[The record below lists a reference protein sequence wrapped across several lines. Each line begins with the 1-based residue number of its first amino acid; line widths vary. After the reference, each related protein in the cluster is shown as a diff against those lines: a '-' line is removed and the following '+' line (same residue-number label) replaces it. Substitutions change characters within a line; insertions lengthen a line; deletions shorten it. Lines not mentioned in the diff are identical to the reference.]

1 MSKTQESR
9 REFWRQL
16 VAEQQQSGMSVRAI
30 CRQRGASEHSFY
42 QWRKRLAA
50 RLPMKFAL
58 VETSVG
64 APCKTEPIEVVLAT
78 GERLRIASGVDAAT
92 LRTVLGVLREPR

>member
-9 REFWRQL
+9 REFWRRL
-16 VAEQQQSGMSVRAI
+16 VAEQQQSGISVRAI

-50 RLPMKFAL
+50 ELPMKFAL
-58 VETSVG
+58 VEAGVS
-64 APCKTEPIEVVLAT
+64 APWKSEAIEVVLAT
-78 GERLRIASGVDAAT
+78 GERLRIAPGVDAAT
-92 LRTVLGVLREPR
+92 PRIVLGVLREPR

>member
-1 MSKTQESR
+1 MSKARESR
-9 REFWRQL
+9 QEFWRQL

-58 VETSVG
+58 VETDSG
-64 APCKTEPIEVVLAT
+64 ALRRAEPIEVVLGS
-78 GERLRIASGVDAAT
+78 GERVRITPGFDAAT
-92 LRTVLGVLREPR
+92 LRAVLGVLREPR